1 MTTLQEGERKWVRGR
16 KSGPASRSGRG
27 KKLGLE
33 ISHFKSGHKE
43 ARKRNGRQFSL
54 GGEFSR
60 LNIASL
66 ALASMD
72 MTPVVWRPRRTRSTE
87 TLLQASA
94 EVQLLDAETLFLD
107 RIKFNTDL
115 NPANPRTI
123 YVSNVFFNC
132 SAKELKGGIA
142 GFDNFFKLFLR
153 IFTSLLQNLSP
164 ALIGAHLG

>member
-1 MTTLQEGERKWVRGR
+1 MTFAFLSMTTLQEEERKWVRGR

-72 MTPVVWRPRRTRSTE
+72 MTPVVWRP
-87 TLLQASA
+87 
-94 EVQLLDAETLFLD
+94 
-107 RIKFNTDL
+107 
-115 NPANPRTI
+115 
-123 YVSNVFFNC
+123 
-132 SAKELKGGIA
+132 
-142 GFDNFFKLFLR
+142 
-153 IFTSLLQNLSP
+153 
-164 ALIGAHLG
+164 

>member
-16 KSGPASRSGRG
+16 KSGPASRSGCG

-72 MTPVVWRPRRTRSTE
+72 MTPVVWRPKEKIEVLNTV
-87 TLLQASA
+87 AS
-94 EVQLLDAETLFLD
+94 L
-107 RIKFNTDL
+107 
-115 NPANPRTI
+115 
-123 YVSNVFFNC
+123 SG
-132 SAKELKGGIA
+132 SATFGY
-142 GFDNFFKLFLR
+142 
-153 IFTSLLQNLSP
+153 
-164 ALIGAHLG
+164 